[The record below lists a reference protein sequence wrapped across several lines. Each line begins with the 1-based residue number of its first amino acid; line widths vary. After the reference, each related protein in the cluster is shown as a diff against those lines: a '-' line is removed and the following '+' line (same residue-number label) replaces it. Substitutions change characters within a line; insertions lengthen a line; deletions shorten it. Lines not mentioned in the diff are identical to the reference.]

1 MSVSSKFF
9 SNSMQS
15 AMSLLTWV
23 DERWGNRV
31 INMTGDNPDPT
42 PYSRLPMLRQRGGV
56 LRTYLMNGWFVLDH
70 AYVQTLFRDKRL
82 SAEITGNKLMNTVV
96 RSAARGLYVPSLE
109 NPHMLNRDA
118 PDHTRLRKM
127 TAKSFTNR
135 FVQSMKPDIE
145 QLVDDLLATAPADAR
160 EIDIV
165 SLLAKPLPAIVIAQM
180 LGVPV
185 EERHLFER
193 WSEDL
198 LGYTKMLEP
207 AAMQAAVE
215 ADLAILIYLQ
225 ELTEDKRKNPGDD
238 LISKMIAAEEDGDKL
253 SLEELYS
260 TCLLLLVAGH
270 ETTTRLISSCLYLLL
285 SNPAELAK
293 LQADR
298 SLMAGAIEEALRIE
312 PPVQAVARLVKEPF
326 TFDGKK
332 FKRGQL
338 VTLSIAGANRD
349 PAVIPEPETF
359 NISREDPPHISF
371 GHGIHLCLGMPLARL
386 EAQIALNRLLDKYPA
401 MSLATQNV
409 SWEPNPFFRGL
420 ETLVVRLRSE

>member
-1 MSVSSKFF
+1 MSVSSKLF
-9 SNSMQS
+9 SGSMQS

-31 INMTGDNPDPT
+31 INMTGANPDPT
-42 PYSRLPMLRQRGGV
+42 PYTRLPMLRQRGTV
-56 LRTYLMNGWFVLDH
+56 LRTYLMNGWFVLGH
-70 AYVQTLFRDKRL
+70 AHVQSLFRDKRL
-82 SAEITGNKLMNTVV
+82 SAEITNNKLMNMVL
-96 RSAARGLYVPSLE
+96 RSAARGLYVPALE

-118 PDHTRLRKM
+118 PDHTRLRKL

-145 QLVDDLLATAPADAR
+145 QLVETLLATIPDDAK
-160 EIDIV
+160 EVDIV
-165 SLLAKPLPAIVIAQM
+165 NTLAKPLPAIVIAQM

-198 LGYTKMLEP
+198 LGYTKLLEP

-215 ADLAILIYLQ
+215 ADLAILIYLK
-225 ELTEDKRKNPGDD
+225 ELTEDKRQNPGDD
-238 LISKMIAAEEDGDKL
+238 LISKMIEAEEDGDKL
-253 SLEELYS
+253 SVDELYS

-285 SNPAELAK
+285 SNPAELEK

-312 PPVQAVARLVKEPF
+312 PPVLAVARLVKESF
-326 TFDGKK
+326 TFDDKK
-332 FKRGQL
+332 FKQGQL

-349 PAVIPEPETF
+349 PAVIPDPETF
-359 NISREDPPHISF
+359 NISRVDPPHISF
-371 GHGIHLCLGMPLARL
+371 GHGIHLCLGMPLARM
-386 EAQIALNRLLDKYPA
+386 EAEIALNRLLDKYPD
-401 MSLATQNV
+401 MSLVTADV
-409 SWEPNPFFRGL
+409 SWERNPFFRGL
-420 ETLVVRLRSE
+420 EELAIKIH

>member
-1 MSVSSKFF
+1 
-9 SNSMQS
+9 MQS
-15 AMSLLTWV
+15 AMSLLTWI
-23 DERWGNRV
+23 DEHWGNRV
-31 INMTGDNPDPT
+31 INMTGANPDPT
-42 PYSRLPMLRQRGGV
+42 PYTRLPMLRARGGI

-70 AYVQTLFRDKRL
+70 ATVQALFRDKRL
-82 SAEITGNKLMNTVV
+82 SNEITDNKLMNMVL
-96 RSAARGLYVPSLE
+96 RSSSRGLYIPTLE

-118 PDHTRLRKM
+118 PDHTRLRKL

-145 QLVDDLLATAPADAR
+145 QLVADLLDDIPADAKN
-160 EIDIV
+160 IDIV
-165 SLLAKPLPAIVIAQM
+165 NILAKPLPAIVIAQM

-185 EERHLFER
+185 EERNLFER

-207 AAMQAAVE
+207 AAIQAAVE
-215 ADLAILIYLQ
+215 ADLAILVYLQ
-225 ELTEDKRKNPGDD
+225 ELTEDKRRNPGDD
-238 LISKMIAAEEDGDKL
+238 LISKMIEAEEDGDKL
-253 SLEELYS
+253 TLDELYS

-285 SNPAELAK
+285 SNPTELKK
-293 LQADR
+293 LQSDR

-312 PPVQAVARLVKEPF
+312 PPVLAVARLVKESF
-326 TFDGKK
+326 VFDNKQ

-349 PAVIPEPETF
+349 PAVISDPEVF
-359 NISREDPPHISF
+359 DISREDPPHISF
-371 GHGIHLCLGMPLARL
+371 GHGIHLCLGMPLARM
-386 EAQIALNRLLDKYPA
+386 EAEIALNQLLDKYPD
-401 MSLATQNV
+401 MTLVTEDV

-420 ETLVVRLRSE
+420 EKLEIKVS